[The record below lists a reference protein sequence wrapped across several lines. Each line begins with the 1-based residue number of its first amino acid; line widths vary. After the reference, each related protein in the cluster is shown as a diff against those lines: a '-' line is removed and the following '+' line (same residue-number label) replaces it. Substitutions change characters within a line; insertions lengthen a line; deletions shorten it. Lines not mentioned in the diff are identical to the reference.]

1 MPVTPGEKR
10 FTFAPYGF
18 RMTAMQAH
26 TIPAPTAHRRTRYQR
41 VVMFVALLFLSL
53 QLLGAAQHKHAVSEP
68 QSDCVACF
76 VAHLPGGAPP
86 TVAGVLA
93 VIMLAGLAIVVLFRQ
108 AAFKQADYLT
118 PPSHGPPS
126 RGASF

>member
-1 MPVTPGEKR
+1 
-10 FTFAPYGF
+10 
-18 RMTAMQAH
+18 MQAH
-26 TIPAPTAHRRTRYQR
+26 TTSAPIVHHRTRQQR
-41 VVMFVALLFLSL
+41 VVMFFVLLFLSL
-53 QLLGAAQHKHAVSEP
+53 QLLGAAQHKHAATES

-93 VIMLAGLAIVVLFRQ
+93 VAMLAGLAVVVLFRQ
-108 AAFKQADYLT
+108 AAFKQANYLT

-126 RGASF
+126 RPASF